1 MDKELLK
8 SDKFK
13 RIIEKAVKSGVYED
27 WDYDGEDEYPYDA
40 FDENIAANNVIEC
53 IEKYLINGDTI
64 EEIKEEEIKE
74 DFSLAIFPNF

>member
-27 WDYDGEDEYPYDA
+27 WGYDGEDEYPYDA
-40 FDENIAANNVIEC
+40 FDENIATSNVIEC

-64 EEIKEEEIKE
+64 EEIIEEEIKE
-74 DFSLAIFPNF
+74 DFSWIFNGR